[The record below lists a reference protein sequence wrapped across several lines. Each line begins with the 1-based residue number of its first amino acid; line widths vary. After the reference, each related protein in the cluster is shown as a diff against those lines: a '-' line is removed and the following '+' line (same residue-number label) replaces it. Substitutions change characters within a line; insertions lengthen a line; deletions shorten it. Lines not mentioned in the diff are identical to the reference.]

1 MTWTIGSNA
10 LGPDNDTCLRM
21 SASPHFRF
29 IDMVFHPV
37 SHKSSVSRDHQPNW
51 EIALFWKTVSKNL
64 LKRKKVP
71 IWNEERKV
79 LWSHTLC
86 RGISYC
92 VIGVN
97 PCEDLEPPAL
107 PCFWASAG
115 LQTGSHLASVN
126 DSNRIKWKGL
136 DLVANDPAPYWVWPC
151 WTDRWRLVKS
161 LSQGHLLC
169 VCSSLDSSCLLEGF
183 LES

>member
-10 LGPDNDTCLRM
+10 LGPDNDTWLSM

-64 LKRKKVP
+64 LKRKKAP

-92 VIGVN
+92 VIGGKPLWGPRATGPSMLLGFSRAPNVLILLLLMTAT
-97 PCEDLEPPAL
+97 ELSEKALIWLLMTQLPPE
-107 PCFWASAG
+107 F
-115 LQTGSHLASVN
+115 
-126 DSNRIKWKGL
+126 
-136 DLVANDPAPYWVWPC
+136 DLVEQ
-151 WTDRWRLVKS
+151 TDGDLWNHSVKATCS
-161 LSQGHLLC
+161 VCAALLTVA
-169 VCSSLDSSCLLEGF
+169 VC
-183 LES
+183 